1 MNAFMIAWKASRYLP
16 VSVIR
21 GIAGTGA
28 WLAWVK
34 HGKGVRRLED
44 NLNRVTGLEGRALR
58 SLSRRGMAS
67 AARYYAETLE
77 LSRMPHDRIEQ
88 RVRCQDLTPI
98 HEIMRTEGRLVIVL
112 GHSANWDLVGG
123 FTARNVGPVISVAEI
138 LKPPEV
144 FEAFLKLREDL
155 GIRILGHEGPST
167 FRKLVQIGIT
177 EGGITAL
184 LADRDLSGDGVEV
197 LFAGHRARVAPGP
210 AALALTINAPLVP
223 LAVRY
228 ERLHGAR
235 RRAAK
240 SRWGLVME
248 FGPFFTVPQEGT
260 KHEKV
265 KAMSTE
271 WAAWLGERVQRN
283 PEDWHMLQ
291 RFGWIDGEA
300 EGTRQAARDGEVA
313 RD

>member
-1 MNAFMIAWKASRYLP
+1 MNAFLVAWNASRFLP
-16 VSVIR
+16 TSVVR
-21 GIAGTGA
+21 GLAASGA

-44 NLNRVTGLEGRALR
+44 NLHRVTGLEGREMR
-58 SLSRRGMAS
+58 RLSRKAMAS
-67 AARYYAETLE
+67 TARYYAETLE
-77 LSRMPHDRIEQ
+77 MRRLPHELIDA

-98 HEIMRTEGRLVIVL
+98 HEVMQTQGKLVIVL
-112 GHSANWDLVGG
+112 GHCANWDLVGG

-138 LKPPEV
+138 LEPREV
-144 FEAFLKLREDL
+144 FQAFLKLREDL

-167 FRKLVQIGIT
+167 FRQLVSIGVR

-210 AALALTINAPLVP
+210 AALALTLGAPFVP
-223 LAVRY
+223 LAVHY
-228 ERLHGAR
+228 ERLRGAR
-235 RRAAK
+235 RKAAK

-248 FGPFFTVPQEGT
+248 FGPFIVPPQEGT

-271 WAAWLGERVQRN
+271 WAAWLSRRIQEH

-291 RFGWIDGEA
+291 RFGWID
-300 EGTRQAARDGEVA
+300 D
-313 RD
+313 